1 MNRKPTS
8 AQAVPREGFTN
19 LPIALLQWW
28 AETMRKTLG
37 ILLLALMA
45 LVGAAPAALADTPT
59 EIVVEDA
66 AGVLYQP
73 QLLPALEEID
83 FHSPT
88 KVAVVTI
95 AGEVGTDKLNAD
107 VLELA
112 RAQHPEWIS
121 SDGQKWADGLFI
133 FAVDPVARKVG
144 TYMGEDRKVSLSK
157 QSAIQDA
164 TKDLFREAQWTDGT
178 IAGVQKAAKL
188 INQPWYQ
195 SAAFIITTSIA
206 GGIALLGL
214 GTFFGIRAN
223 NRRKAL
229 AHLERGDA
237 AFTNVSMDL
246 QVTELNAKTIPD
258 SSTYGAQILEK
269 YRNFSKLYNEAN
281 GLNQRAHEMSKKE
294 LSTSK
299 AVKAAAQYAD
309 LAVEL
314 DRLDDVIADTNT
326 LLNKYAG
333 WGEAW
338 DRQVGP
344 LLEDLDQLTELLN
357 QKEAQGL
364 PSTAALASFQTTQA
378 QRIQE
383 LSANVQAGIV
393 IPDAALDQLRDAQV
407 TLTNLLQQHSSA
419 MITRYAK
426 TSSERSA
433 METAMD
439 RSRQEELGTR
449 PSTILGSVSYWYMF
463 YPVHSF
469 NLGYSSGLSAV
480 NTSRSSASSGGS
492 STGYGSG
499 GGSFS
504 GSGSSSS
511 F

>member
-1 MNRKPTS
+1 MK
-8 AQAVPREGFTN
+8 
-19 LPIALLQWW
+19 
-28 AETMRKTLG
+28 KTLG
-37 ILLLALMA
+37 ILLLALVT
-45 LVGAAPAALADTPT
+45 LVAVAPAAQADTPT

-66 AGVLYQP
+66 AGVLFKP
-73 QLLPALEEID
+73 QLLPALKEIN

-95 AGEVGTDKLNAD
+95 DGEPGTDKLNAD

-157 QSAIQDA
+157 QTAIQDA
-164 TKDLFREAQWTDGT
+164 TKDLFREAQWSDGT
-178 IAGVQKAAKL
+178 LAGVKKAAKL

-206 GGIALLGL
+206 GGIALLGF
-214 GTFFGIRAN
+214 GTYFGIRAN

-229 AHLERGDA
+229 ANIERGDA
-237 AFTNVSMDL
+237 AFTNVSLDL
-246 QVTELNAKTIPD
+246 QVTELNAKTIP
-258 SSTYGAQILEK
+258 STSTYGAQVLEK
-269 YRNFSKLYNEAN
+269 YRTFSNLYNEAH
-281 GLNQRAHEMSKKE
+281 GLNQSAHALSKKQ
-294 LSTSK
+294 LSTGK
-299 AVKAAAQYAD
+299 GVALTARYGD
-309 LAVEL
+309 LSVEL

-338 DRQVGP
+338 DRQVDP
-344 LLEDLDQLTELLN
+344 LLEDLTQLTELLN
-357 QKEAQGL
+357 QKEAPGL

-378 QRIQE
+378 QRIQD
-383 LSANVQAGIV
+383 LSANIQAGI
-393 IPDAALDQLRDAQV
+393 ITPDAALDQIRDAQV
-407 TLTNLLQQHSSA
+407 TLTNLLQQHSGA
-419 MITRYAK
+419 MVNQYAK
-426 TSSERSA
+426 TSSERKA
-433 METAMD
+433 MEEAMD
-439 RSRQEELGTR
+439 RSRRKELDAR
-449 PSTILGSVSYWYMF
+449 PSTILGSVSFWHMF

-469 NLGYSSGLSAV
+469 SVGYSSGRSAV
-480 NTSRSSASSGGS
+480 DSSRSSSSSSGGS
-492 STGYGSG
+492 NTGYGSG